1 MDGMEQADEIVSQL
15 SGYGSMIANSLYF
28 LIAGMLV
35 IFLLHR
41 IATRFLYAY
50 IKNKRIVL
58 VAFGTLYVLVF
69 VITALMVL
77 RRLGYDVS
85 GIGEIAIVLVLVG
98 AVVAFFLVPF
108 LPRLPFKLGHMIEV
122 NSTLGIVEAIST
134 FHTQVRTFDGN
145 IVFIPN
151 ALVMA
156 SRIINYHETPNRR
169 IELKLNVGVDCD
181 LAQCQR
187 VLLEIMENDD
197 RVIKDPV
204 PAVFVMKANAEGV
217 DMSGF
222 CWVANSD
229 WLAARS
235 DLWLKTI
242 NRFNDDPSVNLSYSK
257 HEVLLSGEI
266 TTG

>member
-1 MDGMEQADEIVSQL
+1 MEQAEEIVTQL
-15 SGYGSMIANSLYF
+15 TGYGTMIANSLYF
-28 LIAGMLV
+28 LIGGMLV

-58 VAFGTLYVLVF
+58 VIFGTLYVLVF

-77 RRLGYDVS
+77 RRLGYDVT

-98 AVVAFFLVPF
+98 AVAAFFLVPF

-122 NSTLGIVEAIST
+122 NGTLGIVESIST
-134 FHTQVRTFDGN
+134 FHTQVRTFEGN

-181 LAQCQR
+181 LSQCQR
-187 VLLEIMENDD
+187 VLLDIMDSDD
-197 RVIKDPV
+197 RVIKDPA
-204 PAVFVMKANAEGV
+204 PAVFVMNANAEGV
-217 DMSGF
+217 NMTGY

-229 WLAARS
+229 WLKARS
-235 DLWLKTI
+235 DLWLNTI
-242 NRFNDDPSVNLSYSK
+242 TRFNGDPSVNMSFSK
-257 HEVLLSGEI
+257 QEVLLSGEVSSA
-266 TTG
+266 